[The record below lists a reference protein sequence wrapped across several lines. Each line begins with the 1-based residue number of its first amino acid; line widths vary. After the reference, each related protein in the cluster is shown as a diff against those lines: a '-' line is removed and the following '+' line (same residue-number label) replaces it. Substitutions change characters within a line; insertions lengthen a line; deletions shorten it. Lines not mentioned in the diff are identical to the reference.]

1 VKRVAL
7 VLALALALLGVASA
21 VAQTAR
27 APAPRAPAAA
37 AVAEAPADV
46 VERFH
51 RALKAGDRRQALE
64 QLTADVLVFEQGRI
78 ERTRTEYARRHL
90 GEDIGF
96 ASVTQRT
103 VTRRSS
109 KIVGDVA
116 WVASVNQTRGRF
128 KTRDVDFATD
138 ETMILMRT
146 GGKWR
151 IAHIHWSFDDK
162 AVH

>member
-1 VKRVAL
+1 VRRVATG
-7 VLALALALLGVASA
+7 LALALAVLGVASA
-21 VAQTAR
+21 GAQTRR
-27 APAPRAPAAA
+27 APVAAPA
-37 AVAEAPADV
+37 VEAPADV
-46 VERFH
+46 VDAFH
-51 RALKAGDRRQALE
+51 GALKAGDRRKALE

-103 VTRRSS
+103 VTRRSG
-109 KIVGDVA
+109 KVQGDVA
-116 WVASVNQTRGRF
+116 WVASVNRTRGTF
-128 KTRDVDFATD
+128 KTQKVDFSTD
-138 ETMILMRT
+138 ETMILVRT